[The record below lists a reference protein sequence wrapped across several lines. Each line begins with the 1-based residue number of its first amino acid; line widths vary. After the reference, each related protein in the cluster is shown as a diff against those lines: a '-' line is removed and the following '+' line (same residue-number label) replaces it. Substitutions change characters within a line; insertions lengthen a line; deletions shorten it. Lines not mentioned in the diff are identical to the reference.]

1 MEELQIITNKITPAK
16 VEFNYKAIDEQLDVV
31 LRRYKGLVFTEDTAT
46 DCKKTIAELR
56 KGQKALDEFRKKT
69 KRELTQSVTK
79 FEDDC
84 KYLYKKFD
92 TVIDP
97 LKDQADKFEQQRKEE
112 KRQIVETM
120 IEDVKEKFN
129 LNQKYG
135 NELVVE
141 DKYLNASESISKIKE
156 QLYINAEYLREQ
168 QRKEQADI
176 DLIKKTVKNNNYTND
191 LNLLE
196 DNYLRLLSYEDA
208 ASIVA
213 KIYEDSAKLLKAQE
227 EERMR
232 IAEQEA
238 QKKAKE
244 EEEQRLLEQAEI
256 VHDMAVEESDQTVYI
271 ETPESFDISDFY
283 DLPTEIETITKT
295 FRVTGTPEQMKDL
308 EIFLNAIFEKWEE
321 GVEVGK

>member
-1 MEELQIITNKITPAK
+1 MDKLQIITNKIQPAK

-31 LRRYKGLVFTEDTAT
+31 LKRYKGLVFTEDTAT

-56 KGQKALDEFRKKT
+56 KGQKAVDDFRKKT
-69 KRELTQSVTK
+69 KKMLTQSVTD

-112 KRQIVETM
+112 KRQKVEEL
-120 IEDVKEKFN
+120 IEDVKDKFS

-135 NELVVE
+135 DKLVIE
-141 DKYLNASESISKIKE
+141 DKYLNASETMSKVKE
-156 QLYINAEYLREQ
+156 QLYVQANDLREA

-176 DLIKKTVKNNNYTND
+176 DLIKRSVENNNNTND
-191 LNLLE
+191 INLLE
-196 DNYLRLLSYEDA
+196 DNYLRLLAYEDA
-208 ASIVA
+208 ATIVA

-227 EERMR
+227 EERLR

-238 QKKAKE
+238 ERKAKE
-244 EEEQRLLEQAEI
+244 EEERLLQEQYEMAA
-256 VHDMAVEESDQTVYI
+256 DMAVEEADRTAYI
-271 ETPESFDISDFY
+271 EIPDESE
-283 DLPTEIETITKT
+283 LLEEAPLITKT
-295 FRVTGTPEQMKDL
+295 FKVTGTPEQMKDL
-308 EIFLNAIFEKWEE
+308 ETFLNAIFETYK
-321 GVEVGK
+321 EV

>member
-1 MEELQIITNKITPAK
+1 MKELQIITNKIQPAN

-31 LRRYKGLVFTEDTAT
+31 LKKYKGLVFTEDTAT

-56 KGQKALDEFRKKT
+56 KGQKAVDDFRKKT
-69 KRELTQSVTK
+69 KKMLTQSVTD

-112 KRQIVETM
+112 KRQKVEEL
-120 IEDVKEKFN
+120 IEDVKDKFS

-135 NELVVE
+135 DKLVIE
-141 DKYLNASESISKIKE
+141 DKYLNASETMSKVKE
-156 QLYINAEYLREQ
+156 QLYVQANDLREA

-176 DLIKKTVKNNNYTND
+176 DLIKRSVENNNNTND
-191 LNLLE
+191 INLLE
-196 DNYLRLLSYEDA
+196 DNYLRLLAYEDA
-208 ASIVA
+208 ATIVA

-227 EERMR
+227 EERLR

-238 QKKAKE
+238 ERKAKE
-244 EEEQRLLEQAEI
+244 EEERLLQEQYEMAA
-256 VHDMAVEESDQTVYI
+256 DMAVEEADRTVYVEI
-271 ETPESFDISDFY
+271 PDESE
-283 DLPTEIETITKT
+283 LLEEAPLITKT
-295 FRVTGTPEQMKDL
+295 FKVTGTPEQMKDL
-308 EIFLNAIFEKWEE
+308 ETFLNAIFETYK
-321 GVEVGK
+321 EV